1 MSVNKAILVGRVGKP
16 VEVRTAGESKVASF
30 SLATT
35 EKYKDSKT
43 GEWKENTEWHN
54 IVCWRNTAELAE
66 KYIKK
71 GTQLFIEG
79 KLRTRSWDKD
89 GEKRYVTEIVAEN
102 IQKIQ
107 IEGKVGVRDCEIQ
120 NAQQKIALLEALSLD
135 AQAGTIIKS
144 AQASY
149 NRRNDVQVAELSVFW
164 TVPNEYNE
172 VFDETIKIY
181 EDYVHTVAFLESLG
195 DIS

>member
-1 MSVNKAILVGRVGKP
+1 MSVNRALILGNCGKDP
-16 VEVRTAGESKVASF
+16 EVRVVGENKVASF
-30 SLATT
+30 SVATT

-89 GEKRYVTEIVAEN
+89 GEKRYVTEIVADS
-102 IQKIQ
+102 IQLLGKK
-107 IEGKVGVRDCEIQ
+107 EGSDSPAP
-120 NAQQKIALLEALSLD
+120 AQQQRKPLYQQTTPMPA
-135 AQAGTIIKS
+135 AGEPDDS
-144 AQASY
+144 
-149 NRRNDVQVAELSVFW
+149 DL
-164 TVPNEYNE
+164 P
-172 VFDETIKIY
+172 FD
-181 EDYVHTVAFLESLG
+181 
-195 DIS
+195 

>member
-1 MSVNKAILVGRVGKP
+1 MSVNKVIILGNCGKDP
-16 VEVRTAGESKVASF
+16 EVRVVGENKVASF
-30 SLATT
+30 SVATT

-89 GEKRYVTEIVAEN
+89 GEKRYVTEIVADS
-102 IQKIQ
+102 IQLLGKK
-107 IEGKVGVRDCEIQ
+107 EGSDSPAP
-120 NAQQKIALLEALSLD
+120 AQQQRKPLYQQTSQMPA
-135 AQAGTIIKS
+135 AGEPDDS
-144 AQASY
+144 
-149 NRRNDVQVAELSVFW
+149 DLPF
-164 TVPNEYNE
+164 
-172 VFDETIKIY
+172 
-181 EDYVHTVAFLESLG
+181 
-195 DIS
+195 

>member
-1 MSVNKAILVGRVGKP
+1 MSVNRVLILGNCGKDP
-16 VEVRTAGESKVASF
+16 EVRVVGENKVASF
-30 SLATT
+30 SVATT

-89 GEKRYVTEIVAEN
+89 GEKRYVTEIVADS
-102 IQKIQ
+102 IQLLGKK
-107 IEGKVGVRDCEIQ
+107 EGSDSP
-120 NAQQKIALLEALSLD
+120 APAPTQQRKPLD
-135 AQAGTIIKS
+135 QQTTPMPAAGEPDDS
-144 AQASY
+144 
-149 NRRNDVQVAELSVFW
+149 DL
-164 TVPNEYNE
+164 P
-172 VFDETIKIY
+172 FD
-181 EDYVHTVAFLESLG
+181 
-195 DIS
+195 